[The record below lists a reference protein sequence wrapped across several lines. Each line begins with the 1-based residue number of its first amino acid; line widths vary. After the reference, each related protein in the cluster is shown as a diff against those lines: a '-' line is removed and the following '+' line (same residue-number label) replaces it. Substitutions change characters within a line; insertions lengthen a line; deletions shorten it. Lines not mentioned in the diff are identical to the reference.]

1 MDREGL
7 FVMSIDKH
15 LEARGVQ
22 LADDNTLPK
31 EQRTQK
37 VMKRVIAAV
46 RAAESEFNDELRDAN
61 ERCRIAQA
69 EVIELQRRLQHVE
82 TELRKSR
89 VKETV
94 SQLDVLSIAD
104 QRKLI
109 ECA

>member
-1 MDREGL
+1 
-7 FVMSIDKH
+7 MSIDKH
-15 LEARGVQ
+15 LEARGVT

-31 EQRTQK
+31 EQRTQR

-69 EVIELQRRLQHVE
+69 EVIDLQRRLQSIE
-82 TELRKSR
+82 TELRRHR

-94 SQLDVLSIAD
+94 AQLDSLSVSE
-104 QRKLI
+104 QRRLI
-109 ECA
+109 EVA